1 MKMAEKLVV
10 PPSKR
15 EAYMC
20 IQPEPYKAAHEP

>member
-20 IQPEPYKAAHEP
+20 IQPEPYKRST